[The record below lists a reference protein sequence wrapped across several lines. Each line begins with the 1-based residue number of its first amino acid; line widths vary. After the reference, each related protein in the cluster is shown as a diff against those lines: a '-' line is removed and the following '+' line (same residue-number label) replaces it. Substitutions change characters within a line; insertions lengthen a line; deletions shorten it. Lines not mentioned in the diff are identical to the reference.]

1 MSRPHAVQT
10 SWTPYPHPG
19 TPVFRH
25 AFALETFASGW
36 HRGGPTLGG
45 VGSTALGGWGSV
57 SGITSWA
64 LPLPLETADLGGPF
78 SSCLLPIWLSTPKG
92 FCLVYPS
99 APSRGSPYASGCPAS
114 EDPLESAKAPG
125 EKLLGPRARGQGTG
139 GLRQVRA
146 QVSPVSSRPVT
157 PPADV
162 KLHN

>member
-1 MSRPHAVQT
+1 MPSRQAGPP
-10 SWTPYPHPG
+10 TPTPAPRSSDMHLHWKHLLQRG
-19 TPVFRH
+19 TEMD
-25 AFALETFASGW
+25 LS
-36 HRGGPTLGG
+36 LSG
-45 VGSTALGGWGSV
+45 VGSTALGGWGAV
-57 SGITSWA
+57 SGNTSWA
-64 LPLPLETADLGGPF
+64 LPLPLETAGLGESF

-125 EKLLGPRARGQGTG
+125 EKLLGPSARGQETG

-157 PPADV
+157 PPADL
-162 KLHN
+162 KLHD